1 MSLSDIMGSLE
12 LARFAEI
19 AMGIFILVFIAVCW
33 RALARPRP
41 EMRRAAM
48 LPLDDDST
56 SRSAGG
62 AR

>member
-1 MSLSDIMGSLE
+1 